1 MKLGALLD
9 RLSES
14 GIVID
19 AGPFAL
25 NVSRELKILQVTGGA
40 QERFLRILEA
50 RKGARDFA
58 NLKFLQGRLGH
69 RINAPSEVVACDELV
84 CGVFPF
90 VPHEKVSHA
99 HLVSGGLLQEV
110 AASLALM
117 HEAGEEFSRRAGARA
132 HSAELDAVRR
142 VCGGDSATVEW
153 LLSAFRRLDERHVP
167 VAQHCDFTYVNLGV
181 SNQGQLVIF
190 DWEEYGAVTFPAF
203 DLTTF
208 LLGHYHFGGTIG
220 MALDSP
226 ASLVEMIKRDFGP
239 SYLDSFD
246 LTAEEY
252 ARAFP
257 AYLLLFRMLKLNDFG
272 AAINSRLE
280 AMWARLRGS
289 AAWSGILGT
298 S

>member
-1 MKLGALLD
+1 M
-9 RLSES
+9 SES

-19 AGPFAL
+19 DGPFAL
-25 NVSRELKILQVTGGA
+25 NVSRELKVLQVAGGSR
-40 QERFLRILEA
+40 ERFLRILEA

-58 NLKFLQGRLGH
+58 NLQFLQGRLGH
-69 RINAPSEVVACDELV
+69 RINAPTQVVAGDDLV
-84 CGVFPF
+84 CGVFPY

-99 HLVSGGLLQEV
+99 RLVSGGLLQQV
-110 AASLALM
+110 AASIALM
-117 HEAGEEFSRRAGARA
+117 HEAGEEFSRKAGTRA
-132 HSAELDAVRR
+132 HPAELDAVHR
-142 VCGGDSATVEW
+142 VCDGDSATVAW
-153 LLSAFRRLDERHVP
+153 LQSAFRGMEERHAP

-181 SNQGQLVIF
+181 SKQGQLVVF

-220 MALDSP
+220 AALDSP
-226 ASLVEMIKRDFGP
+226 VSLVEMIKRDFGP
-239 SYLDSFD
+239 SYLGSFD
-246 LTAEEY
+246 LTDDGY
-252 ARAFP
+252 VRAFP

-280 AMWARLRGS
+280 AMWARLRNS
-289 AAWSGILGT
+289 AAWSGILGI